1 MALILSLIQIALTV
15 YILMMLARFLLS
27 WVPLRS
33 GTTTYRLYRLLYEA
47 TEPYLRLFRPL
58 VRPVRVGNAA
68 LDLSAALGLA
78 ALVAIS
84 MILEAL

>member
-15 YILMMLARFLLS
+15 FILIILARFVLS

-33 GTTTYRLYRLLYEA
+33 GTPAYRVYSLLYDA

-78 ALVAIS
+78 VLIVISTILGAL
-84 MILEAL
+84 